1 MPIDSASRGET
12 MAELANGK
20 RRNSRRGAAAAEL
33 AILLPFLGLIF
44 VITLDFGR
52 IFYYTLTIENA
63 ARNGALWACDPYAPT
78 MSYST
83 LQAAVQ
89 ADASNLSPAIIST
102 NINSSNG
109 TDPNGNAVVSVTVSY
124 DFKLITNYPG
134 IPNPYTVTR
143 TVEMRKEATV
153 PTNFP
158 ASSP

>member
-1 MPIDSASRGET
+1 
-12 MAELANGK
+12 MARLSKEKG
-20 RRNSRRGAAAAEL
+20 RNLRRGAAAAEL

-44 VITLDFGR
+44 VVTLDFGR

-83 LQAAVQ
+83 LQDAVK
-89 ADASNLSPAIIST
+89 ADASNLSPAIVDG

-109 TDPNGNAVVSVTVSY
+109 TDPKGNAVVSVTVSY
-124 DFKLITNYPG
+124 DFTLITNYPG

-143 TVEMRKEATV
+143 TVEMRKEARV

-158 ASSP
+158 P